1 MVIAT
6 RWDAG
11 SLDVLFGKPNVKYV
25 ALFDLWNYSISV
37 LAHPEKDVTNDS
49 EAVAFPPPCTSGV
62 PK

>member
-1 MVIAT
+1 MLSSTLSSPPVITFLSAKGEAMGIAT

-37 LAHPEKDVTNDS
+37 LAHPEN
-49 EAVAFPPPCTSGV
+49 
-62 PK
+62 